1 MKAKLI
7 DGNKIAAE
15 IRAEVAERTAALSE
29 CGVTPGL
36 GVVLVGEDPASR
48 VYVGMKTRA
57 CEEAGILTR
66 DIKPLENI
74 SQAELLTIID
84 ELNDDPQI
92 HGILV
97 QLPLPEHLDETEV
110 TERIHPLKDVDGFH
124 PVSQGRVAQGDQT
137 AYRSAT
143 PAGVQELIKRTGVE
157 TSGAHVVIV
166 GRSNIVGL
174 PMSLIMLQKEAGA
187 NATVTVAH
195 SRTKNLAEVTR
206 LGEILIVAVGRP
218 EMITGEM
225 VREGAVVIDVGVNR
239 VEDPKTD
246 KGYRLVGDVAF
257 EAAAERASWITP
269 VPGGVG
275 PMTISMLLKNTVAAA
290 ERAAQIDALERP
302 TLPR

>member
-7 DGNKIAAE
+7 DGKKIAAE
-15 IRAEVAERTAALSE
+15 IRAEVAERTAALSA

-36 GVVLVGEDPASR
+36 GVVLVGEDPASQ
-48 VYVGMKTRA
+48 VYVGMKARA

-66 DIKPLENI
+66 DIKPSKDI

-84 ELNDDPQI
+84 ELNNDPQI

-124 PVSQGRVAQGDQT
+124 PISQGRVAQGDRT

-195 SRTKNLAEVTR
+195 SRTRDLAKVTR

-218 EMITGEM
+218 EMITGDM

-239 VEDPKTD
+239 IEDVTTD

-257 EAAAERASWITP
+257 GEVAERASWITP

-275 PMTISMLLKNTVAAA
+275 PMTISMLLKNTVTAA
-290 ERAAQIDALERP
+290 ERSAQVDGLERP
-302 TLPR
+302 PLSR

>member
-1 MKAKLI
+1 MKAKMI

-15 IRAEVAERTAALSE
+15 IRAEVAERAATLSE
-29 CGVTPGL
+29 CGVIPGL

-66 DIKPLENI
+66 DIKPSEDI

-97 QLPLPEHLDETEV
+97 QLPLPGRLDETEV
-110 TERIHPLKDVDGFH
+110 TGRIHPLKDVDGFH
-124 PVSQGRVAQGDQT
+124 PISQGRVAQGDRT

-174 PMSLIMLQKEAGA
+174 PMSLIMLQKEVGA
-187 NATVTVAH
+187 NSTVTVAH
-195 SRTKNLAEVTR
+195 SRTKNLAEITR

-225 VREGAVVIDVGVNR
+225 VRKGAVVIDVGVNR
-239 VEDPKTD
+239 VEDPTTD

-257 EAAAERASWITP
+257 EEAADRASWITP

-275 PMTISMLLKNTVAAA
+275 PMTISMLLKNTVTAA
-290 ERAAQIDALERP
+290 ERATQLNALERP
-302 TLPR
+302 SLPR